1 MKDSRFGSW
10 TGIRLS
16 LVIDKTGRP
25 VGADGTSD
33 SISNPEDRVEFLA
46 QRALADVIV
55 TSSKTA
61 LAEGYK
67 ASKYAPIQIWTRNP
81 DFSSAGMAQPAD
93 AKPVSVVISSD
104 LSAVVRQLKGKAV
117 LLGSCLTLA
126 SAMNFAIDEIAV
138 SVTNTDLTEVDTAV
152 SHVKQALGLADSEWL
167 LQSKDQG
174 VNSYVLLV
182 RRGSPKP

>member
-1 MKDSRFGSW
+1 MTDSRFGSW

-46 QRALADVIV
+46 QRALAEVIV

-67 ASKYAPIQIWTRNP
+67 ASKYAPIEIWTRNP
-81 DFSSAGMAQPAD
+81 DFSGAEIAQA
-93 AKPVSVVISSD
+93 ANTKPVTVVNSAD
-104 LSAVVRQLKGKAV
+104 LSAAVRQLKNKAV
-117 LLGSCLTLA
+117 LLETGLSLA
-126 SAMNFAIDEIAV
+126 TALNFAIDEIAI
-138 SVTNTDLTEVDTAV
+138 SVTSTDRTEVETAV
-152 SHVKQALGLADSEWL
+152 SHLEQAMGLADREWL
-167 LQSKDQG
+167 RQSKGQG